1 MAASA
6 ANGSALLAATES
18 NEAAI
23 VTGTQGCVAFLH
35 FVEHYG

>member
-1 MAASA
+1 MATRS
-6 ANGSALLAATES
+6 LAATES

-35 FVEHYG
+35 FVENYG